1 LNQVSIFLV
10 QAKIPYYMPGD
21 IVRVLDD
28 IAKVHELQKTGPGWL
43 DDMVLVCVPEIMP
56 LAEGICNKF
65 VCDFTSILKHCCT
78 CCSAL

>member
-1 LNQVSIFLV
+1 M

-28 IAKVHELQKTGPGWL
+28 IAKVHELQKAGPGWL

-56 LAEGICNKF
+56 
-65 VCDFTSILKHCCT
+65 TS
-78 CCSAL
+78 